1 LSHAYRI
8 CGLNVASE
16 VELPGV
22 LPRAPAPADV
32 EIRLGEVAFPRA
44 SGDRSTYRID
54 GDVFL
59 LEHPG
64 IARFR
69 LTAGREIV
77 VEPLEGMPFEDIA
90 IFLAGPVFGVLL
102 QQRGHVVLHAS
113 AVRVGDRAVLF
124 CGPSGAGKSTIA
136 AALGERGYAM
146 LTDDLCV
153 VVPKE
158 GGAPLVQ
165 PDGRQHKLWAQAIDE
180 LGVDERRGDKVR
192 SKLNKFFVAP
202 RAAAGEPLP
211 LGAIYVLRET
221 RPPARDG
228 IETANIVDASIL
240 VRANAFRP
248 HLVRRLNQN
257 TAYLSSAAGIA
268 ANAGVF
274 VLNRPLDFAAMPAV
288 IGSLEEHWRG
298 LGLLGAG
305 S

>member
-1 LSHAYRI
+1 LSYTYRI
-8 CGLNVASE
+8 CGLAVSSA

-22 LPRAPAPADV
+22 LPGEPAPADV
-32 EIRLGEVAFPRA
+32 EIRLGEVAFQRPP
-44 SGDRSTYRID
+44 GDRSTYRIED
-54 GDVFL
+54 DVFL

-69 LTAGREIV
+69 LAAGREIV
-77 VEPLEGMPFEDIA
+77 VEPLEGMPLEDIA
-90 IFLAGPVFGVLL
+90 IFLVGPVFGILL
-102 QQRGHVVLHAS
+102 QQRGQVVLHAS

-153 VVPKE
+153 VTPVE
-158 GGAPLVQ
+158 GAAPLVQ

-180 LGVDERRGDKVR
+180 LGVGERRGEKVR
-192 SKLNKFFVAP
+192 SKLHKFFVAP
-202 RAAAGEPLP
+202 RAAIGEPLP

-221 RPPARDG
+221 RPPVRDG
-228 IETANIVDASIL
+228 IEKANIVDASIL

-248 HLVRRLNQN
+248 RLVRRMNQGA
-257 TAYLSSAAGIA
+257 AYLSAAAGIA
-268 ANAGVF
+268 AHGGVF
-274 VLNRPLDFAAMPAV
+274 ILNRPLDFAAMPAV
-288 IGSLEEHWRG
+288 TGRLEEHWRD
-298 LGLLGAG
+298 LGLLGAA